1 MKKPIL
7 VFLSILIFMLAGCA
21 MGTTNVTYVTSVPE
35 DKLCTLRIIPTLGVK
50 QFNGESVDWS
60 GGFGDWVE
68 VKIPAGTHTFV
79 LNYFSAHG
87 SQSGMTYTASFE
99 AGRTYSMVAQPMTQR
114 TFRVSIVEG
123 VL

>member
-7 VFLSILIFMLAGCA
+7 VFISILIFMLAGCA
-21 MGTTNVTYVTSVPE
+21 MGTTNIPYTASVPAE
-35 DKLCTLRIIPTLGVK
+35 KLCTLRIVPTLSVK
-50 QFNGESVDWS
+50 QFDGQPVDWI
-60 GGFGDWVE
+60 GGFGSWAE
-68 VKIPAGTHTFV
+68 VKIPEGTHTFI
-79 LNYFSAHG
+79 LNYTSAHG
-87 SQSGMTYTASFE
+87 SQTGMTYTASFE